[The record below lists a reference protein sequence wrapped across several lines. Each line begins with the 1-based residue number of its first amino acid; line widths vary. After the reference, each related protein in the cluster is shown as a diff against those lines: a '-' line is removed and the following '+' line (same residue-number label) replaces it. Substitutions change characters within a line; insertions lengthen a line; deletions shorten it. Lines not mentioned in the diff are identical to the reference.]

1 MATGP
6 GHEIAA
12 AGGLGDLRASHAD
25 REQVIDTVK
34 AAFAHGQLTMGEL
47 DARVGQALAAR
58 TYAELAAV
66 TAGIPAEPDLA
77 RPPTPARPQPR
88 RPERRPV
95 NAGLCVITAA
105 PLAAGV
111 WAGLVAGAAAAVMV
125 AIFVLQL
132 AVLATRP

>member
-1 MATGP
+1 MTTGP

-12 AGGLGDLRASHAD
+12 ARRLGDLRASHAD

-34 AAFAHGQLTMGEL
+34 AAFVQGQLSMGEL
-47 DARVGQALAAR
+47 DARVGQALEAR

-66 TAGIPAEPDLA
+66 TAGIPAEPGLA
-77 RPPTPARPQPR
+77 RPTPARPQPR

-95 NAGLCVITAA
+95 NPGLCVITAA
-105 PLAAGV
+105 PLAAGI
-111 WAGLVAGAAAAVMV
+111 WAGMVAGAAAAVMV

>member
-1 MATGP
+1 MMTGP
-6 GHEIAA
+6 GNEMAA
-12 AGGLGDLRASHAD
+12 AAGLGDLRASHAD

-34 AAFAHGQLTMGEL
+34 AAFVQGQLTMGEL
-47 DARVGQALAAR
+47 DAWVGQALAAR

-66 TAGIPAEPDLA
+66 TSGIPAKPVLA
-77 RPPTPARPQPR
+77 RPPTSARPQPR

-95 NAGLCVITAA
+95 NPGLCVITAA
-105 PLAAGV
+105 PLAAGI
-111 WAGLVAGAAAAVMV
+111 WAGMVAGAAAAVMV